1 MAQEPKIQDCWDG
14 NKCRIDEHCGETGGI
29 CSSSLLWSKENK
41 FNLTSELNGQVQVIN
56 NNNGSICIVL
66 KSMSQINITVLKQ
79 PKLGHIEQSG
89 KQTVLSRS
97 SGSCYNTTF
106 VCISCK
112 FKAKL
117 IKHCDLSSRFNQNT
131 FFSRHK
137 FFIGFKRGL
146 HYAGF
151 LFFMMS
157 EASTYTRSDTM
168 KPKLFGIQI

>member
-1 MAQEPKIQDCWDG
+1 M
-14 NKCRIDEHCGETGGI
+14 T
-29 CSSSLLWSKENK
+29 
-41 FNLTSELNGQVQVIN
+41 F
-56 NNNGSICIVL
+56 
-66 KSMSQINITVLKQ
+66 
-79 PKLGHIEQSG
+79 
-89 KQTVLSRS
+89 
-97 SGSCYNTTF
+97 YTTF

-131 FFSRHK
+131 CFFSRHK

-168 KPKLFGIQI
+168 KPKLFGIQRSVFQTFWKLHCSTKSLFFELETSNCGYFLIFFISFNHAKFQQDWTSLVLDNLCLI